1 MHTGQSHTEQE
12 FLTGQMEME
21 TGTTYSLQGQVALVT
36 GAARGIGRAT
46 AVSLARAG
54 AHVAINFQQS
64 SEAAVEL
71 ASALD
76 GLGVKTALVQADVS
90 DAGQVQA
97 MIAEAEAAL
106 GPVSILVN
114 NAGITRDG
122 LVMRMSEEDFDDVIA
137 TSLRGAFL
145 CSKAVARGMMK
156 ARAGS
161 IINVSSVIGLRGNAG
176 QANYAAAKA
185 GIIGLTKSLAREL
198 GPRGVR
204 VNAVAPGYVV
214 TDMTAELPDNMKEQ
228 VMKNTPLGRLAT
240 PEEIASVIAFLAS
253 PAAAYITGAV
263 IPVDG
268 GLGI

>member
-1 MHTGQSHTEQE
+1 MNQE
-12 FLTGQMEME
+12 MNENF
-21 TGTTYSLQGQVALVT
+21 SLDGQVALVT

-46 AVSLARAG
+46 ALALAQAG
-54 AHVAINFQQS
+54 ADIAVNFQQS
-64 SEAAVEL
+64 FEAAEALAAEL
-71 ASALD
+71 SA
-76 GLGVKTALVQADVS
+76 LGVKSVLVQGDVADSSQVS
-90 DAGQVQA
+90 EMVEK
-97 MIAEAEAAL
+97 AEDVL
-106 GPVSILVN
+106 GGISILVN

-122 LVMRMSEEDFDDVIA
+122 LVIRMSDKDFDDVIA

-156 ARAGS
+156 ARGGS
-161 IINVSSVIGLRGNAG
+161 IINVSSVIGRRGNGG

-185 GIIGLTKSLAREL
+185 GLIGLTKSLAREL

-214 TDMTAELPDNMKEQ
+214 TDMTSELPEKMKEQ
-228 VMKNTPLGRLAT
+228 IAGNTPLGRLAS
-240 PEEIASVIAFLAS
+240 PREIATVIAFLAS

>member
-1 MHTGQSHTEQE
+1 
-12 FLTGQMEME
+12 ME
-21 TGTTYSLQGQVALVT
+21 TNTNNIHRLSGQVALVT
-36 GAARGIGRAT
+36 GAARGIGKAT
-46 AVSLARAG
+46 AEALALAGADVAINYQSSREASESLARDLG
-54 AHVAINFQQS
+54 SRGVRTVVVQGDVADADQ
-64 SEAAVEL
+64 
-71 ASALD
+71 
-76 GLGVKTALVQADVS
+76 VKTMVGV
-90 DAGQVQA
+90 
-97 MIAEAEAAL
+97 AEEAL
-106 GPVSILVN
+106 GPITILVN

-122 LVMRMSEEDFDDVIA
+122 LAMRMSVEDFDEVIA

-156 ARAGS
+156 ARGGA
-161 IINVSSVIGLRGNAG
+161 IINVSSVIGRRGNAG

-185 GIIGLTKSLAREL
+185 GLIGFTKSLAREL

-214 TDMTAELPDNMKEQ
+214 TDMTAELPENMKEQ
-228 VMKNTPLGRLAT
+228 ILKSTPLGRLAS

>member
-1 MHTGQSHTEQE
+1 MNS
-12 FLTGQMEME
+12 E
-21 TGTTYSLQGQVALVT
+21 TSKNFRLEGQVALVT
-36 GAARGIGRAT
+36 GAARGIGRAS
-46 AVSLARAG
+46 ALALALAG
-54 AHVAINFQQS
+54 ADIAINYQQS
-64 SEAAVEL
+64 GDAAEALAAEL
-71 ASALD
+71 SS
-76 GLGVKTALVQADVS
+76 LGVKSILVQGDVADS
-90 DAGQVQA
+90 GQV
-97 MIAEAEAAL
+97 AELVKKSEIAL
-106 GPVSILVN
+106 GGISILVN

-122 LVMRMSEEDFDDVIA
+122 LVVRMSDDDFDAVIA

-156 ARAGS
+156 ARSGS
-161 IINVSSVIGLRGNAG
+161 IINVSSVIGRRGNAG

-185 GIIGLTKSLAREL
+185 GLIGLTKSLAREL

-214 TDMTAELPDNMKEQ
+214 TDMTSELPEDMKEQ
-228 VMKNTPLGRLAT
+228 IMGNTPLGRLAS

-253 PAAAYITGAV
+253 PAASYITGAV

>member
-1 MHTGQSHTEQE
+1 VNS
-12 FLTGQMEME
+12 E
-21 TGTTYSLQGQVALVT
+21 TSKNFSLEGQVALVT
-36 GAARGIGRAT
+36 GAARGIGRAS
-46 AVSLARAG
+46 ALALAQAG
-54 AHVAINFQQS
+54 ADIAINYQQS
-64 SEAAVEL
+64 GDAAEALAAEL
-71 ASALD
+71 SS
-76 GLGVKTALVQADVS
+76 LGVKSISVQGDVADS
-90 DAGQVQA
+90 SQV
-97 MIAEAEAAL
+97 AEMVKKSEAAL
-106 GPVSILVN
+106 GGISILVN

-122 LVMRMSEEDFDDVIA
+122 LVMRMSDDDFDAVIA

-156 ARAGS
+156 ARSGS
-161 IINVSSVIGLRGNAG
+161 IINVSSVIGRRGNAG

-185 GIIGLTKSLAREL
+185 GLIGLTKSLAREL

-214 TDMTAELPDNMKEQ
+214 TDMTSELPENMKEQ
-228 VMKNTPLGRLAT
+228 IMGNTPLGRLAS

-253 PAAAYITGAV
+253 PAAGYITGAV

>member
-1 MHTGQSHTEQE
+1 
-12 FLTGQMEME
+12 ME
-21 TGTTYSLQGQVALVT
+21 TETNNINRLSGQVALVT
-36 GAARGIGRAT
+36 GAARGIGKAT
-46 AVSLARAG
+46 AEALALAG
-54 AHVAINFQQS
+54 ADVAINYQS
-64 SEAAVEL
+64 SREAAEAL
-71 ASALD
+71 AKN
-76 GLGVKTALVQADVS
+76 LGSRGVRTVVVQGDVADADQVKTMVGV
-90 DAGQVQA
+90 
-97 MIAEAEAAL
+97 AEEAL
-106 GPVSILVN
+106 GPITILVN

-122 LVMRMSEEDFDDVIA
+122 LAMRMSVEDFDAVIA

-156 ARAGS
+156 ARGGA
-161 IINVSSVIGLRGNAG
+161 IINVSSVIGRRGNAG

-185 GIIGLTKSLAREL
+185 GLIGFTKSLAREL

-214 TDMTAELPDNMKEQ
+214 TDMTAELPENMKEQ
-228 VMKNTPLGRLAT
+228 ILNSTPLGRLAS

>member
-1 MHTGQSHTEQE
+1 
-12 FLTGQMEME
+12 MEAGME
-21 TGTTYSLQGQVALVT
+21 AHDLYSLKGQVALVT
-36 GAARGIGRAT
+36 GAGRGIGRAT
-46 AVSLARAG
+46 AAALAAAG
-54 AHVAINFQQS
+54 ADVALNYKS
-64 SEAAVEL
+64 SREAAETLAAEL
-71 ASALD
+71 AP
-76 GLGVKTALVQADVS
+76 LGVKTALAAGDVADAAQAASTVE
-90 DAGQVQA
+90 Q
-97 MIAEAEAAL
+97 AEAAL
-106 GPVSILVN
+106 GPISILVN

-122 LVMRMSEEDFDDVIA
+122 LLMRMSEEDFDAVIA

-156 ARAGS
+156 ARSGA

-185 GIIGLTKSLAREL
+185 GLIGLTKSLAREL
-198 GPRGVR
+198 GPRNVR

-214 TDMTAELPDNMKEQ
+214 TDMTSELPDEMKEQ
-228 VMKNTPLGRLAT
+228 VAKNTPLGRLAS
-240 PEEIASVIAFLAS
+240 PEEVASVIAFLAS